1 MRPRAAQ
8 LSAALKTAAVALLGL
23 ACSIGLSGC
32 FIPVA
37 IGGAVESY
45 KKDSKHWVDPETDVL
60 DGKTYAVVA
69 TAGRMI
75 QADHPA
81 LLDNIILRFQQ
92 RLAQAGIGT
101 GQVDTADLL
110 KFLYNRP
117 DWVARPLGDLA
128 KDLGVDALVFVEIT
142 EFRLQDPGNQY
153 LWNGVAAGNVQVI
166 HADPILGEQQVFL
179 RAVRVKF
186 PDKDGFGP
194 NDFSAAQ
201 ISSVLLARF
210 MDRASWPFYRHEE
223 PYYPEY

>member
-8 LSAALKTAAVALLGL
+8 LSTALKTAAVALLGI
-23 ACSIGLSGC
+23 ACSISLSGC
-32 FIPVA
+32 FIPLA

-45 KKDSKHWVDPETDVL
+45 RKDSKQWIDPETDVL

-75 QADHPA
+75 QADHPELVENVIA
-81 LLDNIILRFQQ
+81 RFQQ
-92 RLAQAGIGT
+92 RLAEAQIGK
-101 GQVDTADLL
+101 GQVDTGDLL
-110 KFLYNRP
+110 RYLYNRP
-117 DWVARPLGDLA
+117 EWVARPLGDLA
-128 KDLGVDALVFVEIT
+128 KELGVDALVFVEIT

-153 LWNGVAAGNVQVI
+153 LWSGVAAGNVQVI
-166 HADPILGEQQVFL
+166 HADPTLGDQYVFQ

-194 NDFSAAQ
+194 NDFSAVQ
-201 ISSVLLARF
+201 IRSVLLARF

-223 PYYPEY
+223 PFYPEY